1 MKKILL
7 ASIIIISTLGL
18 AGCSG
23 ESDSS
28 RDVQVSK
35 TSTSIADSS
44 TKKEEKSTE
53 AAVGKRSNPVPL
65 GSTATFDTTY
75 YSKDSEDVPANISM
89 TISNVIRGNE
99 AMNYLTNAN
108 EFNEAA
114 PEGKEWLLFDVSMK
128 MNKGSQDDAYYV
140 TPSFIPISSTGEEVS
155 QDTYG
160 TLKDGEEFGNKDLYE
175 GGTQNG
181 KVALLVPTGDNTL
194 VEFQDFDTRV
204 FFKLQ

>member
-1 MKKILL
+1 MKKVLL
-7 ASIIIISTLGL
+7 ASIVIISMLGL
-18 AGCSG
+18 VGCSG

-28 RDVQVSK
+28 SEVQVSK
-35 TSTSIADSS
+35 ASTSITDSS
-44 TKKEEKSTE
+44 TKKIEKSTE

-65 GSTATFDTTY
+65 DSTATFDTTY
-75 YSKDSEDVPANISM
+75 YSENSEDIPANISM
-89 TISNVIRGNE
+89 TISNVIRGDE

-114 PEGKEWLLFDVSMK
+114 PEGKEWLLFDVTMK

-160 TLKDGEEFGNKDLYE
+160 TLADGEEFGNKDLYE
-175 GGTQNG
+175 GGTQTG
-181 KVALLVPTGDNTL
+181 KVALLVPTGDDTL
-194 VEFQDFDTRV
+194 VEFQDFNTGV